1 MAEFVNVTDPAG
13 RADDPERNKRVAA
26 PGTVRELLQRGWARL
41 AGSSESS
48 RLDAELLLAHA
59 LRQPRSYLLSHD
71 DEPVAEATI
80 ARYQSLLQQ
89 CAAGKPLAYLTG
101 EREFW
106 SLALTV
112 TPAVLIPRPETE
124 LVVERCLALHDA
136 SPAAIADLGTGSG
149 AIALALAV
157 ERPHWRIMATDFDAG
172 ALLVARGNAA
182 RLGLQNVYFEQGDW
196 FAPLQARQFDLIVSN
211 PPYVAAG
218 DPALLALRYE
228 PAAALTPGTNGMEA
242 LRRIV
247 LQAPAYLLPGGW
259 LVLEHGAGQAAAV
272 AGSLVDVGYA
282 RVRCYVDLAGRDRV
296 TEAQWP

>member
-1 MAEFVNVTDPAG
+1 
-13 RADDPERNKRVAA
+13 
-26 PGTVRELLQRGWARL
+26 VRELLQRGWARL
-41 AGSSESS
+41 AGSSESA

-80 ARYQSLLQQ
+80 GALPVTLLHVR
-89 CAAGKPLAYLTG
+89 CRGEPLAYLTG

-124 LVVERCLALHDA
+124 LAVERCLALHDA

-172 ALLVARGNAA
+172 AAGGTRQCRAA
-182 RLGLQNVYFEQGDW
+182 RPPECLFSRGDW
-196 FAPLQARQFDLIVSN
+196 FTPLQGRQFDLIVSN
-211 PPYVAAG
+211 PPYVAAA

-228 PAAALTPGTNGMEA
+228 PAAALTPGTPALEA
-242 LRRIV
+242 LRNGSFCRR
-247 LQAPAYLLPGGW
+247 PAICLAGGW
-259 LVLEHGAGQAAAV
+259 LVLEHGAGQAADV
-272 AGSLVDVGYA
+272 AGLLVGAGFA
-282 RVRCYVDLAGRDRV
+282 RVRCHV
-296 TEAQWP
+296 